1 MSARPRPDEIPE
13 RLRAHLQTWV
23 GEWPPHGTG
32 ITVIGAPGRDTP
44 GWDEVVHLM
53 IGVVSPFG
61 GVLSVPQRA
70 VTAVRKLVSAEDLEA
85 DLAALHRASALL
97 SEAVGRPGAIEQDV
111 FRWSSTPATGDD
123 VGEWV
128 PASDPRLPEWL
139 RPFNGDILVAWDASG
154 AYGAGVGRKQHDRH
168 GHELSVGT
176 EPAMR
181 GRGLA
186 RHLVATVARRVLREG
201 AIPTY
206 AHVPDNHASAKVAEA
221 AGFPDVG
228 WTMLSFGPGA

>member
-1 MSARPRPDEIPE
+1 M
-13 RLRAHLQTWV
+13 V
-23 GEWPPHGTG
+23 
-32 ITVIGAPGRDTP
+32 GAPGRDAP
-44 GWDEVVHLM
+44 GWDGVVHLM

-61 GVLSVPQRA
+61 GVLSVPE
-70 VTAVRKLVSAEDLEA
+70 TAVAAVRALVSGKALEA
-85 DLAALHRASALL
+85 DLAALHGASALL
-97 SEAVGRPGAIEQDV
+97 SDAIGRIGAVEQDV
-111 FRWSSTPATGDD
+111 FRWSSAPAIGDD
-123 VGEWV
+123 LGEWV
-128 PASDPRLPEWL
+128 STSDLRLPEWL
-139 RPFNGDILVAWDASG
+139 RPFNGDILVAWDDTG

-176 EPAMR
+176 EPALR

-186 RHLVATVARRVLREG
+186 RHLVATVARRVLGEG

-228 WTMLSFGPGA
+228 WTMLSFASGA

>member
-1 MSARPRPDEIPE
+1 MSASPRPDEIPE

-32 ITVIGAPGRDTP
+32 ITVIGAPGRDAP
-44 GWDEVVHLM
+44 GWDGVVHAM

-61 GVLSVPQRA
+61 GVLSVPG
-70 VTAVRKLVSAEDLEA
+70 TAVAAVRALVSGKALEA
-85 DLAALHRASALL
+85 DLAALHGASALL
-97 SEAVGRPGAIEQDV
+97 SDAIGRIGAVEQDV
-111 FRWSSTPATGDD
+111 FRWSSAPAIGDD
-123 VGEWV
+123 LGEWV
-128 PASDPRLPEWL
+128 LTSDPRLPEWL
-139 RPFNGDILVAWDASG
+139 RPFNGDILVAWDDTG

-176 EPAMR
+176 EPALR

-186 RHLVATVARRVLREG
+186 RHLVAAVARRVLDDG